1 MEKTKYKMNK
11 SKIKL
16 LTFILLVLVSN
27 LVLAEAYFDIS
38 DDNIKIETNFI
49 GKEVIIF
56 GILNDDQDTILTIK
70 GPEKN
75 AVIQKKERILGFWFN
90 TKQITYNQ
98 IPSIFFIASSNNI
111 EDILPASTIIKEELS
126 FNYLLENKTS
136 QRNFISDVSLD
147 TWKDNFV
154 RIKKSKNLFKEYNV
168 ENIDNKLFQTR
179 IFFPAKSI
187 PGEYKVNV
195 YQIEDNLILNNKEKI
210 ITLKKSG
217 IGSQIYNFA
226 HKNAAAYGLFAIIFA
241 VLSGFIAAT
250 LFRRS

>member
-1 MEKTKYKMNK
+1 MNK

-16 LTFILLVLVSN
+16 TAFILLVLFSN
-27 LVLAEAYFDIS
+27 TVLAEAYFDIS
-38 DDNIKIETNFI
+38 ENNIKIETNFI

-56 GILNDDQDTILTIK
+56 GILNNNQETIMTIK

-90 TKQITYNQ
+90 TKKITYNQ
-98 IPSIFFIASSNNI
+98 IPSIFFIASSNEI
-111 EDILPASTIIKEELS
+111 EDILPTSTIIKEELS
-126 FNYLLENKTS
+126 FDYLLENKTS
-136 QRNFISDVSLD
+136 QRNFISDISLD

-154 RIKKSKNLFKEYNV
+154 RIKKNKNLFKEYDI
-168 ENIDNKLFQTR
+168 EKIDNKLFQTR

-195 YQIEDNLILNNKEKI
+195 YQIKNNLILNNKEKI

-217 IGSQIYNFA
+217 VGSQIYNFA
-226 HKNAAAYGLFAIIFA
+226 HKNAVAYGLFAVIFA
-241 VLSGFIAAT
+241 ILSGFLAAT

>member
-1 MEKTKYKMNK
+1 MNK
-11 SKIKL
+11 RKIKL
-16 LTFILLVLVSN
+16 TAFILLFLFSN
-27 LVLAEAYFDIS
+27 AVVAEAYFDIS
-38 DDNIKIETNFI
+38 ENNIKIETNFI

-56 GILNDDQDTILTIK
+56 GILNDDQETIMTIK

-75 AVIQKKERILGFWFN
+75 ALIQKKERILGFWFN
-90 TKQITYNQ
+90 TKKITYNQ
-98 IPSIFFIASSNNI
+98 IPSIFFIASSNEI
-111 EDILPASTIIKEELS
+111 EDILPTSTIIKEELS
-126 FNYLLENKTS
+126 FDYLLENKTS
-136 QRNFISDVSLD
+136 QRNFISDISLD

-154 RIKKSKNLFKEYNV
+154 RIKKNKHLFKEYEI

-179 IFFPAKSI
+179 IFFPAKAI

-195 YQIEDNLILNNKEKI
+195 YQIKDNLILNNKEKV

-217 IGSQIYNFA
+217 IGNQIYNFA

-241 VLSGFIAAT
+241 VLSGFLAAT

>member
-1 MEKTKYKMNK
+1 MNK
-11 SKIKL
+11 RKIKL
-16 LTFILLVLVSN
+16 TAFILLFLFSN
-27 LVLAEAYFDIS
+27 AVVAEAYFDIS
-38 DDNIKIETNFI
+38 ENNIKIETNFI

-56 GILNDDQDTILTIK
+56 GILNDDQETIMTIK

-75 AVIQKKERILGFWFN
+75 ALIQKKERILGFWFN
-90 TKQITYNQ
+90 TKKITYNQ
-98 IPSIFFIASSNNI
+98 IPSIFFIASSNEI
-111 EDILPASTIIKEELS
+111 EDILPTSTIIKEELS
-126 FNYLLENKTS
+126 FDYLLENKTS
-136 QRNFISDVSLD
+136 QRNFISDISLD
-147 TWKDNFV
+147 TWKSNFV
-154 RIKKSKNLFKEYNV
+154 RIKKNKNLFKEYEI

-195 YQIEDNLILNNKEKI
+195 YQIKDNLIINNKEKV

-217 IGSQIYNFA
+217 IGNQIYNFA

-241 VLSGFIAAT
+241 VLSGFLAAT

>member
-1 MEKTKYKMNK
+1 MNK
-11 SKIKL
+11 RKIKL
-16 LTFILLVLVSN
+16 TAFILLFLFSN
-27 LVLAEAYFDIS
+27 SVVAEAYFDIS
-38 DDNIKIETNFI
+38 ENNIKIETNFI

-56 GILNDDQDTILTIK
+56 GILNDDQETIMTIK

-75 AVIQKKERILGFWFN
+75 ALIQKKERILGFWFN
-90 TKQITYNQ
+90 TKKITYNQ
-98 IPSIFFIASSNNI
+98 IPSIFFIASSNEI
-111 EDILPASTIIKEELS
+111 EDILPTSTIIKEELS
-126 FNYLLENKTS
+126 FDYLLENKTS
-136 QRNFISDVSLD
+136 QRNFISDISLD
-147 TWKDNFV
+147 TWKSNFV
-154 RIKKSKNLFKEYNV
+154 RIKKNKNLFKEYEI

-195 YQIEDNLILNNKEKI
+195 YQIKDNLIINNKEKV

-217 IGSQIYNFA
+217 IGNQIYNFA

-241 VLSGFIAAT
+241 VLSGFLAAT

>member
-1 MEKTKYKMNK
+1 MNK

-16 LTFILLVLVSN
+16 TVFILLVLFSN
-27 LVLAEAYFDIS
+27 TVLAEAYFDIS
-38 DDNIKIETNFI
+38 ENNIKIETNFI

-56 GILNDDQDTILTIK
+56 GILNNDQETILTIK

-98 IPSIFFIASSNNI
+98 IPSIFFIASSNEI
-111 EDILPASTIIKEELS
+111 EDILPTSTIIKEELS

-136 QRNFISDVSLD
+136 QRNFISDISLD

-154 RIKKSKNLFKEYNV
+154 RIKKSKNLFKEYNI
-168 ENIDNKLFQTR
+168 EKIDNKLFQTR
-179 IFFPAKSI
+179 VFFPTKSI

-195 YQIEDNLILNNKEKI
+195 YQIKNNLILNNKEKI

-217 IGSQIYNFA
+217 IGNHIYNFA
-226 HKNAAAYGLFAIIFA
+226 HNNAAAYGLFAIIFA
-241 VLSGFIAAT
+241 ILSGFLAAT
-250 LFRRS
+250 LFRRY

>member
-1 MEKTKYKMNK
+1 MNK

-16 LTFILLVLVSN
+16 IALILLVLFSN
-27 LVLAEAYFDIS
+27 TVLAEAYFDIS
-38 DDNIKIETNFI
+38 ENNIKIETNFT

-56 GILNDDQDTILTIK
+56 GILNDDQETIMTIK

-90 TKQITYNQ
+90 TKKIIYNK

-111 EDILPASTIIKEELS
+111 KNILPTSSIIKNELS

-136 QRNFISDVSLD
+136 QRNFISDISLD
-147 TWKDNFV
+147 TWKRNFV
-154 RIKKSKNLFKEYNV
+154 RIKKKKNLFKEYEI

-195 YQIEDNLILNNKEKI
+195 YQIKDNLILNNKEKV

-217 IGSQIYNFA
+217 IGNQIYNFA

-241 VLSGFIAAT
+241 VLSGFLAAT

>member
-16 LTFILLVLVSN
+16 ITFILLILISN
-27 LVLAEAYFDIS
+27 SVLAEAYFDIS

-98 IPSIFFIASSNNI
+98 IPNIFFIASSNNI

-195 YQIEDNLILNNKEKI
+195 YQIENNLILNNKEKI

>member
-1 MEKTKYKMNK
+1 MNK
-11 SKIKL
+11 RKIR
-16 LTFILLVLVSN
+16 LTAFILLFLFSN
-27 LVLAEAYFDIS
+27 AVVAEAYFDIS
-38 DDNIKIETNFI
+38 ENNIKIETNFI

-56 GILNDDQDTILTIK
+56 GILNDDQETIMTIK

-75 AVIQKKERILGFWFN
+75 ALIQKKERILGFWFN
-90 TKQITYNQ
+90 TKKITYNQ
-98 IPSIFFIASSNNI
+98 IPSIFFIASSNEI
-111 EDILPASTIIKEELS
+111 EDILPTSTIIKEELS
-126 FNYLLENKTS
+126 FDYVLENKTS
-136 QRNFISDVSLD
+136 QRNFISDISLD
-147 TWKDNFV
+147 TWKSNFV
-154 RIKKSKNLFKEYNV
+154 RIKKNKNLFKEYEI

-195 YQIEDNLILNNKEKI
+195 YQIKDNLILNNKEKV

-217 IGSQIYNFA
+217 IGNQIYNFA

-241 VLSGFIAAT
+241 VLSGFLAAT

>member
-1 MEKTKYKMNK
+1 MNK
-11 SKIKL
+11 KIIKL
-16 LTFILLVLVSN
+16 ITFILLVLIPN
-27 LVLAEAYFDIS
+27 AILAEAYFDIS
-38 DDNIKIETNFI
+38 EDNIKIETNFT

-56 GILNDDQDTILTIK
+56 GILNDGQETIMTIK
-70 GPEKN
+70 GPQKN

-90 TKQITYNQ
+90 TKQITYNE
-98 IPSIFFIASSNNI
+98 IPSIFFIASSKNI

-147 TWKDNFV
+147 NWKDNFV
-154 RIKKSKNLFKEYNV
+154 RINKNKNLFKKYNV
-168 ENIDNKLFQTR
+168 EKIDNKLFQTR

-195 YQIEDNLILNNKEKI
+195 YQIQNNLILNNKEKI

-217 IGSQIYNFA
+217 VGSQIYNFA
-226 HKNAAAYGLFAIIFA
+226 HNNAAAYGLFAIIFA
-241 VLSGFIAAT
+241 IISGFLAAT

>member
-1 MEKTKYKMNK
+1 MNK
-11 SKIKL
+11 RKIKL
-16 LTFILLVLVSN
+16 TAFILLFLFSN
-27 LVLAEAYFDIS
+27 AVVAEAYFDIS
-38 DDNIKIETNFI
+38 ENNIKIETNFI

-56 GILNDDQDTILTIK
+56 GILNDDQETIMTIK

-75 AVIQKKERILGFWFN
+75 ALIQKKERILGFWFN
-90 TKQITYNQ
+90 TKKITYNQ
-98 IPSIFFIASSNNI
+98 IPSIFFIASSNKI
-111 EDILPASTIIKEELS
+111 EDILPTSKIIKEELS
-126 FNYLLENKTS
+126 FEYLLENKTS
-136 QRNFISDVSLD
+136 QRNFISDISLD
-147 TWKDNFV
+147 TWKSNFV
-154 RIKKSKNLFKEYNV
+154 RIKKNKNLFKEYEI

-195 YQIEDNLILNNKEKI
+195 YQIKDNLILNNKEKV

-217 IGSQIYNFA
+217 IGNQIYNFA

-241 VLSGFIAAT
+241 VLSGFLAAT

>member
-1 MEKTKYKMNK
+1 MNK
-11 SKIKL
+11 KIIKL
-16 LTFILLVLVSN
+16 ITFILLVLIPN
-27 LVLAEAYFDIS
+27 AILAEAYFDIS
-38 DDNIKIETNFI
+38 EDNIKIETNFT

-56 GILNDDQDTILTIK
+56 GILNDGQETIMTIK
-70 GPEKN
+70 GPQKN

-90 TKQITYNQ
+90 TKQITYNE
-98 IPSIFFIASSNNI
+98 IPSVFFIASSKNI

-147 TWKDNFV
+147 NWKDNFV
-154 RIKKSKNLFKEYNV
+154 RINKNKNLFKKYNV
-168 ENIDNKLFQTR
+168 EKIDNKLFQTR

-195 YQIEDNLILNNKEKI
+195 YQIQNNLILNNKEKI

-226 HKNAAAYGLFAIIFA
+226 HNNAAAYGLFAIIFA
-241 VLSGFIAAT
+241 IMSGFLAAT

>member
-1 MEKTKYKMNK
+1 MNK
-11 SKIKL
+11 KIIKL
-16 LTFILLVLVSN
+16 ITFILLVLIPN
-27 LVLAEAYFDIS
+27 AILAEAYFDIS
-38 DDNIKIETNFI
+38 EDNIKIETNFT

-56 GILNDDQDTILTIK
+56 GILNDGQETIMTIK
-70 GPEKN
+70 GPQKN

-98 IPSIFFIASSNNI
+98 IPSIFFIASSKNI

-147 TWKDNFV
+147 SWKDNFV
-154 RIKKSKNLFKEYNV
+154 RINKNKNLFKKYNV
-168 ENIDNKLFQTR
+168 EKIDNKLFQTR

-195 YQIEDNLILNNKEKI
+195 YQIQNNLILNNKEKI

-226 HKNAAAYGLFAIIFA
+226 HDNAAAYGLFAIIFA
-241 VLSGFIAAT
+241 IMSGFLAAT

>member
-1 MEKTKYKMNK
+1 MNK
-11 SKIKL
+11 RKIKL
-16 LTFILLVLVSN
+16 TAFILLFLFSN
-27 LVLAEAYFDIS
+27 AVEAEAYFDIS
-38 DDNIKIETNFI
+38 ENNIKIETNFI

-56 GILNDDQDTILTIK
+56 GILNDDQETIMTIK

-75 AVIQKKERILGFWFN
+75 ALIQKKERILGFWFN
-90 TKQITYNQ
+90 TKKITYNQ
-98 IPSIFFIASSNNI
+98 IPSIFFIASSNEI
-111 EDILPASTIIKEELS
+111 EDILPTSTIIKEELS
-126 FNYLLENKTS
+126 FDYLLENKTS
-136 QRNFISDVSLD
+136 QRNFISDISLD
-147 TWKDNFV
+147 TWKSNFV
-154 RIKKSKNLFKEYNV
+154 RIKKNKNLFKEYEI

-195 YQIEDNLILNNKEKI
+195 YQIKDNLILNNKEKV

-217 IGSQIYNFA
+217 IGNQIYNFA

-241 VLSGFIAAT
+241 VLSGFLAAT

>member
-1 MEKTKYKMNK
+1 MNK

-16 LTFILLVLVSN
+16 TVFILLVLFSN
-27 LVLAEAYFDIS
+27 TVLAEAYFDIS
-38 DDNIKIETNFI
+38 ENNIKIETNFI

-56 GILNDDQDTILTIK
+56 GILNNDQETILTIK

-90 TKQITYNQ
+90 TKKIKYNQ
-98 IPSIFFIASSNNI
+98 IPTIFFIASSNNI

-136 QRNFISDVSLD
+136 QRNFISDISLD

-154 RIKKSKNLFKEYNV
+154 RIKKNKNLFKEYDI
-168 ENIDNKLFQTR
+168 EKIDNKLFQTR

-195 YQIEDNLILNNKEKI
+195 YQIKNNLILNNKEKV

-217 IGSQIYNFA
+217 VGSQIYNFA

-241 VLSGFIAAT
+241 ILSGFLAAT

>member
-1 MEKTKYKMNK
+1 MNK

-16 LTFILLVLVSN
+16 TVFILLVLFSN
-27 LVLAEAYFDIS
+27 TVLAEAYFDIS
-38 DDNIKIETNFI
+38 EDNIKIETNFI

-56 GILNDDQDTILTIK
+56 GILNDNQETILTIK

-90 TKQITYNQ
+90 TKKIIYNE

-111 EDILPASTIIKEELS
+111 KDILPASSIIKNELS

-136 QRNFISDVSLD
+136 QRNFISDVSLEA
-147 TWKDNFV
+147 WKNNFV
-154 RIKKSKNLFKEYNV
+154 RIKKSKNLFKEYNI
-168 ENIDNKLFQTR
+168 EKIDNKLFQTR
-179 IFFPAKSI
+179 VFFPAKSI

-195 YQIEDNLILNNKEKI
+195 YQIKNNLILNNKEKI

-217 IGSQIYNFA
+217 VGSQIYNFA
-226 HKNAAAYGLFAIIFA
+226 HNNAAAYGLFAIIFA
-241 VLSGFIAAT
+241 IMSGFLAAT

>member
-1 MEKTKYKMNK
+1 MNK
-11 SKIKL
+11 RKIKL
-16 LTFILLVLVSN
+16 TAFILLFLFSN
-27 LVLAEAYFDIS
+27 SVVAEAYFDIS
-38 DDNIKIETNFI
+38 ENNIKIETNFV

-56 GILNDDQDTILTIK
+56 GILNDNQETIMTIK

-75 AVIQKKERILGFWFN
+75 ALIQKKERILGFWFN
-90 TKQITYNQ
+90 TKKITYNQ
-98 IPSIFFIASSNNI
+98 IPSIFFIASSNEI
-111 EDILPASTIIKEELS
+111 EDILPTSTIIKEELS
-126 FNYLLENKTS
+126 FDYLLENKTS
-136 QRNFISDVSLD
+136 QRNFISDISLD

-154 RIKKSKNLFKEYNV
+154 RIKKNKNLFKEYNI
-168 ENIDNKLFQTR
+168 EKIDNKLFQTR

-195 YQIEDNLILNNKEKI
+195 YQIKNNLILNNKEKI

-217 IGSQIYNFA
+217 VGSQIYNFA

-241 VLSGFIAAT
+241 VLSGFLAAT

>member
-1 MEKTKYKMNK
+1 MNK
-11 SKIKL
+11 KIIKL
-16 LTFILLVLVSN
+16 ITFILLVLIPN
-27 LVLAEAYFDIS
+27 AILAEAYFDIS
-38 DDNIKIETNFI
+38 EDNIKIETNFT

-56 GILNDDQDTILTIK
+56 GILNDDQETIMTIK
-70 GPEKN
+70 GPQKN

-90 TKQITYNQ
+90 TKQITYNE
-98 IPSIFFIASSNNI
+98 IPSVFFIASSKNI

-147 TWKDNFV
+147 NWKDNFV
-154 RIKKSKNLFKEYNV
+154 RINKNKNLFKKYNV
-168 ENIDNKLFQTR
+168 EKIDNKLFQTR

-195 YQIEDNLILNNKEKI
+195 YQIQNNLILNNKEKI

-217 IGSQIYNFA
+217 VGSQIYNFA
-226 HKNAAAYGLFAIIFA
+226 HNNAAAYGLFAIIFA
-241 VLSGFIAAT
+241 IMSGFLAAT

>member
-1 MEKTKYKMNK
+1 MNK
-11 SKIKL
+11 RKIKL
-16 LTFILLVLVSN
+16 TAFILLFLFSN
-27 LVLAEAYFDIS
+27 SVVAEAYFDIS
-38 DDNIKIETNFI
+38 ENNIKIETNFI

-56 GILNDDQDTILTIK
+56 GILNDDQETIMTIK

-90 TKQITYNQ
+90 TKKITYNQ
-98 IPSIFFIASSNNI
+98 IPSIFFIASSNEI
-111 EDILPASTIIKEELS
+111 EDILPTSTIIKEELS
-126 FNYLLENKTS
+126 FDYLLENKTS
-136 QRNFISDVSLD
+136 QRNFISDISLD
-147 TWKDNFV
+147 TWMSNFV
-154 RIKKSKNLFKEYNV
+154 RIKKNKNLFKEYEI

-195 YQIEDNLILNNKEKI
+195 YQIKDNLILNNKEKI

-217 IGSQIYNFA
+217 IGNQIYNFA

-241 VLSGFIAAT
+241 VLSGFLAAT
-250 LFRRS
+250 LFRRY

>member
-1 MEKTKYKMNK
+1 MNK

-16 LTFILLVLVSN
+16 TAFILLVLFSN
-27 LVLAEAYFDIS
+27 TVLAEAYFDIS
-38 DDNIKIETNFI
+38 EDNIKIETNFN

-56 GILNDDQDTILTIK
+56 GILNDDQETILTIK

-90 TKQITYNQ
+90 TKKITYNQ
-98 IPSIFFIASSNNI
+98 IPSIFFIASSNKI
-111 EDILPASTIIKEELS
+111 EDILPTSTIIKEELS
-126 FNYLLENKTS
+126 FDYLLENKTS
-136 QRNFISDVSLD
+136 QRNFISDISLD
-147 TWKDNFV
+147 TWKNNFV
-154 RIKKSKNLFKEYNV
+154 RIKKNKNLFKKYEI

-195 YQIEDNLILNNKEKI
+195 YQIKDNLILNNKEKI

-217 IGSQIYNFA
+217 IGNQIYNFA
-226 HKNAAAYGLFAIIFA
+226 HKNAAAYGLFVIIFA
-241 VLSGFIAAT
+241 VLSGFLAAT

>member
-1 MEKTKYKMNK
+1 MNK
-11 SKIKL
+11 KIIKL
-16 LTFILLVLVSN
+16 ITFILLVLIPN
-27 LVLAEAYFDIS
+27 AILAEAYFDIS
-38 DDNIKIETNFI
+38 EDNIKIETNFT

-56 GILNDDQDTILTIK
+56 GILNDGQETIMTIK
-70 GPEKN
+70 GPQKN

-90 TKQITYNQ
+90 TKQITYNE
-98 IPSIFFIASSNNI
+98 IPSIFFIASSKNI

-147 TWKDNFV
+147 NWKDNFV
-154 RIKKSKNLFKEYNV
+154 RINKNKNLFKKYNV
-168 ENIDNKLFQTR
+168 EKIDNKLFQTR

-195 YQIEDNLILNNKEKI
+195 YQIKNNLILNNKEKI

-241 VLSGFIAAT
+241 VLSGFLAAT

>member
-1 MEKTKYKMNK
+1 MNK
-11 SKIKL
+11 RKIKL
-16 LTFILLVLVSN
+16 TAFILLFLFSN
-27 LVLAEAYFDIS
+27 AVVAQAYFDIS
-38 DDNIKIETNFI
+38 ENNIKIETNFI

-56 GILNDDQDTILTIK
+56 GILNDDHETILTIK

-75 AVIQKKERILGFWFN
+75 ALIQKKERILGFWFN
-90 TKQITYNQ
+90 TKKITYNQ
-98 IPSIFFIASSNNI
+98 IPSIFFIASSNKI
-111 EDILPASTIIKEELS
+111 EDILPTSTIIKEELS
-126 FNYLLENKTS
+126 FDYLLENKTS
-136 QRNFISDVSLD
+136 QRNFISDISLD
-147 TWKDNFV
+147 TWKSNFV
-154 RIKKSKNLFKEYNV
+154 RIKKNKNLFKEYEI

-195 YQIEDNLILNNKEKI
+195 YQIKDNLILNNKEKV

-217 IGSQIYNFA
+217 IGDQIYNFA

-241 VLSGFIAAT
+241 VLSGFLAAT

>member
-1 MEKTKYKMNK
+1 MNK
-11 SKIKL
+11 RKIKL
-16 LTFILLVLVSN
+16 TAFILLFLLSN
-27 LVLAEAYFDIS
+27 AVVAETYFDIS
-38 DDNIKIETNFI
+38 ENNIKIETNFI

-56 GILNDDQDTILTIK
+56 GILNDDQETIMTIK

-75 AVIQKKERILGFWFN
+75 ALIQKKERILGFWFN
-90 TKQITYNQ
+90 TKKITYNQ
-98 IPSIFFIASSNNI
+98 IPSIFFIASSNEI
-111 EDILPASTIIKEELS
+111 EDILPTSTIIKEELS
-126 FNYLLENKTS
+126 FDYLLENKTS
-136 QRNFISDVSLD
+136 QRNFISDISLD
-147 TWKDNFV
+147 TWKSNFV
-154 RIKKSKNLFKEYNV
+154 RIKKNKNLFKEYKI

-195 YQIEDNLILNNKEKI
+195 YQIKDKLIINNKEKI

-217 IGSQIYNFA
+217 IGNQIYNFA

-241 VLSGFIAAT
+241 VLSGFLAAT